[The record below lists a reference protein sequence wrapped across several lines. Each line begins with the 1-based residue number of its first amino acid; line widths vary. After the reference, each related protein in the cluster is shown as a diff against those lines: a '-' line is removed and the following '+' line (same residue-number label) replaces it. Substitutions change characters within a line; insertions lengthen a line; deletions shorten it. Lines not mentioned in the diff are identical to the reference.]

1 MNHSENEPIESPL
14 ASEEPNLQEEPT
26 PISEHAE
33 SAPLNDGTF
42 ESTSESPLGSV
53 NDGLNDSSVELPPD
67 NAHSEGELMH
77 EEQTEI
83 EQALMAIAEE
93 AVLPDYSIMDLEN
106 LLTHLGDSVK
116 KADISAEHRKIQAI
130 KSQVDHWFQKLKA
143 QQELE
148 LLEGEASQD
157 FTPVS
162 QSPLFLLY
170 QDLMQRYQA
179 KRQQEK
185 QEKEAK
191 LQANLT
197 TKESLLEELQKVV
210 DEEEQGKA
218 GVNDQ
223 LKSIQQ
229 RWKDCGPVPPDQ
241 RQSLW
246 NRYHLLHDKFYNNL
260 RINRE
265 LKELDL
271 ARNLETKI
279 LLCEQAEQLLLE
291 HDILRAGSKLTLLH
305 EQWKTTGPVP
315 RPQSESVWERFKNAS
330 DRIFQSRRG
339 KFEELESL
347 RSENLRLKTQL
358 CENLEIL
365 MRALPE
371 EKPNWN
377 QLIQTVELLQQD
389 WRQIGPVPKDQQ
401 EALWKRFKN
410 ALDQFYGAR
419 LQHFKAAKAAI
430 QELVQ
435 QRELWCKEAESWSQ
449 STDWKGGTLAL
460 TTLQKAWK
468 EAPSLPRKISDK
480 YWNRFRKACDT
491 FFQAKNAF
499 FSDEKSKQAE
509 NLERKKALIDQLTTY
524 TPTGDSTQDIAV
536 LMEIQRSWN
545 EIGFVPMAQKET
557 VQKQFRELTNRWFDQ
572 LKVDREAHREAQYQ
586 TRLQQISSQPGGN
599 RELSKEQTQL
609 QYKINDLRK
618 EMDLLENNL
627 GFFSRSKNADL
638 MRQEVEKKIE
648 VIKSQVIQLEA
659 KLRLVRQSRQKDLKE
674 SPKPNG

>member
-1 MNHSENEPIESPL
+1 MNHSENEPKEGPL
-14 ASEEPNLQEEPT
+14 ASEESNVQGPGSLASEPTDAPSMDNESIVEASDLEIEPLTEIPEIIPQATSEFSVEEPT
-26 PISEHAE
+26 E
-33 SAPLNDGTF
+33 L
-42 ESTSESPLGSV
+42 
-53 NDGLNDSSVELPPD
+53 VE
-67 NAHSEGELMH
+67 
-77 EEQTEI
+77 
-83 EQALMAIAEE
+83 ALMAEAEE
-93 AVLPDYSIMDLEN
+93 AILPDYSAMDLEA

-116 KADISAEHRKIQAI
+116 KSDLSEEHRKIQAI

-148 LLEGEASQD
+148 LLEGESNQD
-157 FTPVS
+157 LVPVS

-170 QDLMQRYQA
+170 QDLWQRYQA

-191 LQANLT
+191 LQANLAL
-197 TKESLLEELQKVV
+197 KEALLEELHQVV
-210 DEEEQGKA
+210 DEEEQGKT
-218 GVNDQ
+218 GVNEQ

-229 RWKDCGPVPPDQ
+229 RWKDCGPVPPEQ
-241 RQSLW
+241 RQGLW

-279 LLCEQAEQLLLE
+279 QLCEQAEQLLLE
-291 HDILRAGSKLTLLH
+291 NDVLKAGSRLTLLH
-305 EQWKTTGPVP
+305 EQWKATGPVP

-330 DRIFQSRRG
+330 DRIFQNRRG

-347 RSENLRLKTQL
+347 RAENLRLKTQL

-365 MRALPE
+365 VRALPE
-371 EKPNWN
+371 EKPNWS
-377 QLIQTVELLQQD
+377 QLTQTVELLQQD
-389 WRQIGPVPKDQQ
+389 WRQTGPVPKEQQ
-401 EALWKRFKN
+401 EPLWKRFKG

-419 LQHFKAAKAAI
+419 LQHYKAAKAAI

-449 STDWKGGTLAL
+449 STDWKAGTQAL
-460 TTLQKAWK
+460 TALQKSWK
-468 EAPSLPRKISDK
+468 EAPALPRKFSDK

-491 FFQAKNAF
+491 FFQAKNSF

-509 NLERKKALIDQLTTY
+509 NLELKKALVERLNTY
-524 TPTGDSTQDIAV
+524 TSSGDTSQDMSV

-545 EIGFVPMAQKET
+545 EIGFVPMAHKET
-557 VQKQFRELTNRWFDQ
+557 LQKQFRELTNKWFDQ
-572 LKVDREAHREAQYQ
+572 LKIDRESHREAQYQ
-586 TRLQQISSQPGGN
+586 TRLQQMSSHPAGD

-659 KLRLVRQSRQKDLKE
+659 KLRLVRQSRQSEKDKAQDPKALKVKG
-674 SPKPNG
+674 S

>member
-1 MNHSENEPIESPL
+1 MNHSENEPMEGPL
-14 ASEEPNLQEEPT
+14 ASEESNVQEERRVASEPT
-26 PISEHAE
+26 DA
-33 SAPLNDGTF
+33 
-42 ESTSESPLGSV
+42 SPLDSGSIV
-53 NDGLNDSSVELPPD
+53 EVRGLGTEPL
-67 NAHSEGELMH
+67 
-77 EEQTEI
+77 TEI
-83 EQALMAIAEE
+83 PGIIQHPESELSNEEPSELVEALMAEAEE
-93 AVLPDYSIMDLEN
+93 AILPDYSAMDLEA

-116 KADISAEHRKIQAI
+116 KSDLSEEHRKIQAI

-148 LLEGEASQD
+148 LLEGESSQD
-157 FTPVS
+157 HVPVS

-170 QDLMQRYQA
+170 QDLWQRYQA
-179 KRQQEK
+179 KRQHEK

-191 LQANLT
+191 LQANLAL
-197 TKESLLEELQKVV
+197 KEALLDELHRVV
-210 DEEEQGKA
+210 DEEEQGKT
-218 GVNDQ
+218 GVNEQ

-229 RWKDCGPVPPDQ
+229 RWKDCGPVPPEQ
-241 RQSLW
+241 RQALW

-271 ARNLETKI
+271 ARNLDTKI
-279 LLCEQAEQLLLE
+279 QLCEQAEQLLLE
-291 HDILRAGSKLTLLH
+291 NDILKAGSRLTLLH
-305 EQWKTTGPVP
+305 EQWKATGPVP

-330 DRIFQSRRG
+330 DRIFQNRRG

-347 RSENLRLKTQL
+347 RAENFRLKTQL

-365 MRALPE
+365 VRALPE
-371 EKPNWN
+371 EKPNWS
-377 QLIQTVELLQQD
+377 QLTQTVELLQQD
-389 WRQIGPVPKDQQ
+389 WRQTGPVPKEQQ
-401 EALWKRFKN
+401 EPLWKRFKG

-419 LQHFKAAKAAI
+419 LQHYKAAKAAI

-449 STDWKGGTLAL
+449 STDWKAGTQAL
-460 TTLQKAWK
+460 TALQKNWK
-468 EAPSLPRKISDK
+468 EAPALPRKFSDK

-491 FFQAKNAF
+491 FFQAKNTF

-509 NLERKKALIDQLTTY
+509 NLEHKKALVERLNTY
-524 TPTGDSTQDIAV
+524 TGSGDSSQDMAF

-545 EIGFVPMAQKET
+545 EIGFVPMAHKESL
-557 VQKQFRELTNRWFDQ
+557 QKQFRELTNKWFDQ
-572 LKVDREAHREAQYQ
+572 LKIDRESHREAQYQ
-586 TRLQQISSQPGGN
+586 TRLQQMSSHPAGD

-648 VIKSQVIQLEA
+648 VIKSQIIQLEA
-659 KLRLVRQSRQKDLKE
+659 KLRLVRQSRQGDKDKTQDPKALKA
-674 SPKPNG
+674 KG

>member
-1 MNHSENEPIESPL
+1 MNYSENEPMDSPL
-14 ASEEPNLQEEPT
+14 APQESKIRE
-26 PISEHAE
+26 
-33 SAPLNDGTF
+33 
-42 ESTSESPLGSV
+42 ESTLSSEQVESSPSTVKSTRPSIEIPEEGV
-53 NDGLNDSSVELPPD
+53 HMDAELIP
-67 NAHSEGELMH
+67 
-77 EEQTEI
+77 EEHTEVI
-83 EQALMAIAEE
+83 EALKAEAEE
-93 AVLPDYSIMDLEN
+93 AVLPDYSTMDLET

-116 KADISAEHRKIQAI
+116 KSDLSEEHRKIQAI
-130 KSQVDHWFQKLKA
+130 KSQVDHWFQKLTA

-148 LLEGEASQD
+148 ILEGEASQD
-157 FTPVS
+157 IVPLS

-170 QDLMQRYQA
+170 QDLWQRYQA

-191 LQANLT
+191 LQANLAIQ
-197 TKESLLEELQKVV
+197 EALLEELMKVV

-218 GVNDQ
+218 GVNEQ
-223 LKSIQQ
+223 LKNIQQ
-229 RWKDCGPVPPDQ
+229 RWKDCGPVPPNK

-279 LLCEQAEQLLLE
+279 QLCEQAEQLLLE
-291 HDILRAGSKLTLLH
+291 SDILKAGSKLTQLH

-330 DRIFQSRRG
+330 DRIFQNRRG
-339 KFEELESL
+339 KFEELEAL
-347 RSENLRLKTQL
+347 RAENLRLKNQL
-358 CENLEIL
+358 CENLEVL
-365 MRALPE
+365 LRALPE

-377 QLIQTVELLQQD
+377 QLTQTVELLQKD
-389 WRQIGPVPKDQQ
+389 WRQIGPVAKDKH
-401 EALWKRFKN
+401 ETLWKRFKG
-410 ALDQFYGAR
+410 ALDQFYSAR
-419 LQHFKAAKAAI
+419 LQHFKAAKAAM
-430 QELVQ
+430 QELLQ

-449 STDWKGGTLAL
+449 STDWKAGIQAL
-460 TTLQKAWK
+460 TTLQKTWK
-468 EAPSLPRKISDK
+468 EAPALPRKISDK

-491 FFQAKNAF
+491 FFQAKNNF
-499 FSDEKSKQAE
+499 FSNEKSKQAD
-509 NLERKKALIDQLTTY
+509 NLELKKALIERLKTY
-524 TPTGDSTQDIAV
+524 TATGDSSQDMSV

-545 EIGFVPMAQKET
+545 EIGFVPMAHKEAL
-557 VQKQFRELTNRWFDQ
+557 QKQFRDLINQWFDQ

-586 TRLQQISSQPGGN
+586 ARLQQISSQPGGD

-659 KLRLVRQSRQKDLKE
+659 KLRLVRQSRQSEKNDTPRAKDN
-674 SPKPNG
+674 KPAKTN

>member
-1 MNHSENEPIESPL
+1 MNHSENEPMESPL
-14 ASEEPNLQEEPT
+14 ASEESNVQEKRSLASEPTDASALDSGSIVEATELAIEPLTEIPVIIPHAESELSAEEPT
-26 PISEHAE
+26 E
-33 SAPLNDGTF
+33 L
-42 ESTSESPLGSV
+42 
-53 NDGLNDSSVELPPD
+53 VE
-67 NAHSEGELMH
+67 
-77 EEQTEI
+77 
-83 EQALMAIAEE
+83 ALMAEAEE
-93 AVLPDYSIMDLEN
+93 AILPDYSAMDLEA
-106 LLTHLGDSVK
+106 LLTHLGGSVK
-116 KADISAEHRKIQAI
+116 KSELSEEHRKIQAI

-148 LLEGEASQD
+148 LLEGESSQD
-157 FTPVS
+157 FVPVS

-170 QDLMQRYQA
+170 QDLWQRYQT

-191 LQANLT
+191 LQANLAL
-197 TKESLLEELQKVV
+197 KEALLVELHQVV
-210 DEEEQGKA
+210 DQEEQGKA
-218 GVNDQ
+218 GVNEQ

-229 RWKDCGPVPPDQ
+229 RWKDCGPVPPEQ
-241 RQSLW
+241 RQGLW

-279 LLCEQAEQLLLE
+279 QLCEQAEQLLLE
-291 HDILRAGSKLTLLH
+291 NDVLRAGSRLTLLH
-305 EQWKTTGPVP
+305 EHWKATGPVP

-330 DRIFQSRRG
+330 DRIFQNRRG

-347 RSENLRLKTQL
+347 RAENFRLKTQL

-365 MRALPE
+365 VRALPE
-371 EKPNWN
+371 EKPNWS
-377 QLIQTVELLQQD
+377 QLTQTVELLQQD
-389 WRQIGPVPKDQQ
+389 WRQTGPISKEQQ
-401 EALWKRFKN
+401 EPLWKRFKG

-419 LQHFKAAKAAI
+419 LQHYKAAKAAV

-449 STDWKGGTLAL
+449 STDWKAGTQAL
-460 TTLQKAWK
+460 TTLQKIWK
-468 EAPSLPRKISDK
+468 EAPALPRKISDK

-491 FFQAKNAF
+491 FFQAKNSF

-509 NLERKKALIDQLTTY
+509 NLEHKKALIERLNTY
-524 TPTGDSTQDIAV
+524 TSSGDTSQDMSV

-545 EIGFVPMAQKET
+545 EIGFVPMAHKET
-557 VQKQFRELTNRWFDQ
+557 LQKQFRELTNKWFDQ
-572 LKVDREAHREAQYQ
+572 LKIDRESHREAQYQ
-586 TRLQQISSQPGGN
+586 TRLQQMSNHPAGD

-659 KLRLVRQSRQKDLKE
+659 KLRLVRQSRQSEKDRTQDPKSLK
-674 SPKPNG
+674 SN